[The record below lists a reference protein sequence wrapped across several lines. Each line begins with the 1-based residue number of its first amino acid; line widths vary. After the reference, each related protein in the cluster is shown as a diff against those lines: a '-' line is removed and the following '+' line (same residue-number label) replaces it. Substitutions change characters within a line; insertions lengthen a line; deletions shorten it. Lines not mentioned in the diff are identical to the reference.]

1 MYRQYGILTALVQ
14 AQKKIMTQDEMKK
27 AAAQAALAYVET
39 GSIIGIGT
47 GSTANHFI
55 DLLAGIKGRI
65 EGTVASSVASAE
77 RLKKHGIPVFDLNA
91 VGDLSLY
98 VDGADE
104 SSRHLHLIKG
114 GGGALTREKI
124 VAAASKMFVCIA
136 DETKLVDVLGK
147 FPLPVEV
154 IPMARSY
161 VARQIVKLGG
171 QPVLREGFTT
181 DNGNVILDVHN
192 LKIMNPVELE
202 AKLNNIVG
210 VVTNGLFALRPADVL
225 ILGTP
230 NGAKTLK

>member
-1 MYRQYGILTALVQ
+1 MYRQYGILTALAQ
-14 AQKKIMTQDEMKK
+14 ALKKIMTQDEMKK

-136 DETKLVDVLGK
+136 DESKLVDVLGK

-210 VVTNGLFALRPADVL
+210 VVTNGLFAMRPADVL